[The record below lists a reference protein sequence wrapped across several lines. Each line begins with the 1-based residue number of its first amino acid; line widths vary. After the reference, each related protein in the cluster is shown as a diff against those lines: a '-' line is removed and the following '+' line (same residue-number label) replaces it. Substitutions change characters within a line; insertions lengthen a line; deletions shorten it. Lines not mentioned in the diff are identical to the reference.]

1 VPKAVTAHT
10 LRPTIGPLE
19 ASNSV
24 LRLDYILRRLSSAA
38 GAPDFKSPVVRA
50 VIASS
55 VAINVLVLAVPLY
68 INRIYT
74 SVLPQKA
81 GDSLLVI
88 TVLLLAVLLL
98 DVILK
103 TCRTWV
109 LSWMGSAQE
118 HQFRLGAIRSLL
130 AAPLT
135 ASEAA
140 PVNERLEQV
149 KSAVALRSLFE
160 QQWLIRRVDVP
171 FVVVYLLVLAG
182 IGGWLVL
189 VPLLLVPVFI
199 HQAERASGRIAV
211 ALKRKQQNEA
221 FRDEVS
227 LACLQGAS
235 TVKAL
240 NLEGFLVR
248 RLEPS
253 QETLSQSVYQLE
265 VATAQLQNL
274 SQLFAQW
281 SQLLI
286 VSFGGWLVINQQMSS
301 GALAACTLL
310 SSQVAAPLGK
320 LFTADAQQEGLDLA
334 QQRLDDLRQLPAEP
348 SLLAGDPAPEQGE
361 LQSTGL
367 RLPAGG
373 VAVIAGGKPHQ
384 NTAWLE
390 SLTELRGEMPSDLTL
405 AGQCPKA
412 MERIQ
417 LRQRLR
423 LVKHGSPLLQGT
435 VLDQLT
441 QFRSDQLGDQ
451 AAALCDRHGVAAEIL
466 ALPHGYSTPIGEQQ
480 DFPLPAALVFRLQVM
495 QALLDQPAVLMVDA
509 SEVQLPFAL
518 LQWVL
523 ALELDASRLIALQDP
538 PPQALQGNPQRF
550 NWSGDQ
556 LVEDKP

>member
-1 VPKAVTAHT
+1 M
-10 LRPTIGPLE
+10 RPTIRHPEGRNP
-19 ASNSV
+19 A
-24 LRLDYILRRLSSAA
+24 LRLHDIRRRLNSAV
-38 GAPDFKSPVVRA
+38 GAPDLKSPVVRA
-50 VIASS
+50 VIAAS

-103 TCRTWV
+103 SCRTWV

-118 HQFRLGAIRSLL
+118 HQLRLGAIRALL

-171 FVVVYLLVLAG
+171 FVAIYLLVLAG

-189 VPLLLVPVFI
+189 VPLLLAPLFI
-199 HQAERASGRIAV
+199 RQAERASGRMAL
-211 ALKRKQQNEA
+211 ALKRKQHNET

-253 QETLSQSVYQLE
+253 QETLSQSSYQLE

-286 VSFGGWLVINQQMSS
+286 VSFGGWLVINQQISS

-320 LFTADAQQEGLDLA
+320 LFTADAQQAGIDLA
-334 QQRLDDLRQLPAEP
+334 RQRYDALRRLPAEP

-367 RLPAGG
+367 RLPVGG
-373 VAVIAGGKPHQ
+373 VAVIAGGRPHQ
-384 NTAWLE
+384 STAWLE
-390 SLTELRGEMPSDLTL
+390 SLTELRGVMPSDLTL
-405 AGQCPKA
+405 AGKSPKA

-451 AAALCDRHGVAAEIL
+451 AAALCDRHGVAAQIF
-466 ALPHGYSTPIGEQQ
+466 ALPHGYSTPIGENQ

-495 QALLDQPAVLMVDA
+495 QALLDQPAVLLVDA
-509 SEVQLPFAL
+509 SEVQLPYEL
-518 LQWVL
+518 LQWLL

-538 PPQALQGNPQRF
+538 PPQALSGNPYRLS
-550 NWSGDQ
+550 WSGDQ
-556 LVEDKP
+556 LVEVKP